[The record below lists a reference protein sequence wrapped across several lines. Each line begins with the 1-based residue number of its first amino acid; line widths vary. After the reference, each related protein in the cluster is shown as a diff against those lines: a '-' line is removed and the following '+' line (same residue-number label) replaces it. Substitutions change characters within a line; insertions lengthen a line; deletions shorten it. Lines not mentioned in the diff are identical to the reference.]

1 MAFLKKLPKVKAN
14 LKDLYLKNE
23 LNNLFKKVIKLPD
36 NLNPYDVREFCS
48 RETTKIFSKIN
59 YIIKGSENLPYE
71 QNSIFIYN
79 HLNNPIDYSVSTNF
93 QITLD
98 SHFISSLIL
107 YKYYNN
113 AGNRVVRCSLE
124 NELAHKNYY
133 EKFDYIR
140 VFAERFIP
148 KTMNYKQVKE
158 FNKGFY
164 SHSIDNLKKGVGIIV
179 SPEGFS
185 LKTEES
191 PGIFKLGVFKL
202 ATIVKPEPK
211 IVPVVMANF
220 DKLLSKSLY
229 KCEIMRP
236 FKMSDHGIY
245 GPNDPKLLSFIESFN
260 GKYKR
265 WVKNLIIEDLNF
277 ELEIQNLEKS
287 IENQKDL
294 IDPIVFY
301 GSSTIRL
308 WKGMKN
314 DFNGLNVINL
324 GFGGA
329 LIKDLS
335 KNFSRLFR
343 KIKPSVIVLYL
354 GGNDLTLGYSA
365 EKIVKKI
372 RKFLELVFKNYPNIK
387 IINMS
392 IKPSFERINDIKKI
406 EKINSLMT
414 AESSRNKSLI
424 QLNFYEKI
432 INKGVI
438 NQSLYLRDGLHFN
451 DLGYKILVNEV
462 KLALKNII

>member
-1 MAFLKKLPKVKAN
+1 MKAN

-158 FNKGFY
+158 FNKSFY
-164 SHSIDNLKKGVGIIV
+164 SQSIDNLKKGVGIIV

-229 KCEIMRP
+229 KCEIMKP

-260 GKYKR
+260 AKYKR

-372 RKFLELVFKNYPNIK
+372 KKFLELVFKNYPNIK

>member
-1 MAFLKKLPKVKAN
+1 MKAN

-36 NLNPYDVREFCS
+36 NLNPYDVRVFCS
-48 RETTKIFSKIN
+48 IEITKIFSKIN

-79 HLNNPIDYSVSTNF
+79 HLNNPVDYSVSTNF

-148 KTMNYKQVKE
+148 KTMNYKRVKE
-158 FNKGFY
+158 FNKSFY
-164 SHSIDNLKKGVGIIV
+164 SQSIDNLKKGVGIIV

-202 ATIVKPEPK
+202 ATMVKPEPK

-220 DKLLSKSLY
+220 DKLLSRSLY
-229 KCEIMRP
+229 KCEIMKP

-245 GPNDPKLLSFIESFN
+245 GPDDPKLLSFIESFN

-308 WKGMKN
+308 WKGMKS

-365 EKIVKKI
+365 EKIVEKI
-372 RKFLELVFKNYPNIK
+372 KNFLELVFKNYPNIK

-424 QLNFYEKI
+424 QLNIYEKI
-432 INKGVI
+432 INKGAI

-451 DLGYKILVNEV
+451 DLGYKILFNEV

>member
-1 MAFLKKLPKVKAN
+1 MKAN

-36 NLNPYDVREFCS
+36 NLNPYDVRVFCS
-48 RETTKIFSKIN
+48 REITKIFSKIN

-229 KCEIMRP
+229 KCEIMKP

-260 GKYKR
+260 DKYKR

-365 EKIVKKI
+365 EKIVEKI
-372 RKFLELVFKNYPNIK
+372 KNFLELVFKNYPNIK

>member
-1 MAFLKKLPKVKAN
+1 MKAN

-36 NLNPYDVREFCS
+36 NLNPYDVRVFCS
-48 RETTKIFSKIN
+48 REITKIFSKIN

-79 HLNNPIDYSVSTNF
+79 HLNNPVDYSVSTNF

-229 KCEIMRP
+229 KCEIMKP

-245 GPNDPKLLSFIESFN
+245 GPNDPKLLSFIEGFN
-260 GKYKR
+260 DKYKR

-372 RKFLELVFKNYPNIK
+372 KKFLELVFKNYPNIK

>member
-1 MAFLKKLPKVKAN
+1 MTFLKKLLKLEGN
-14 LKDLYLKNE
+14 LKDQYLKNG
-23 LNNLFKKVIKLPD
+23 LNNLFEKVIKLPD
-36 NLNPYDVREFCS
+36 NLNPYDVRVLCS
-48 RETTKIFSKIN
+48 REIIKIFSKIK
-59 YIIKGSENLPYE
+59 YIIKGSENLPNE
-71 QNSIFIYN
+71 QNSIFVYN

-113 AGNRVVRCSLE
+113 PGNRIVRCSLE

-148 KTMNYKQVKE
+148 KNMNYKQVKE
-158 FNKGFY
+158 FNKDFY
-164 SHSIDNLKKGVGIIV
+164 SKSIGNLKKGVGIIV
-179 SPEGFS
+179 SPEGNS

-191 PGIFKLGVFKL
+191 PGLFKLGVFKL

-229 KCEIMRP
+229 KCEIMKP
-236 FKMSDHGIY
+236 FKMSEHGIY
-245 GPNDPKLLSFIESFN
+245 GPNDPKLLSFVESFN
-260 GKYKR
+260 TKYKK

-277 ELEIQNLEKS
+277 KLEIQALEKH
-287 IENQKDL
+287 IDNQKNL

-308 WKGMKN
+308 WKEMKN
-314 DFNGLNVINL
+314 DFNELNVINL

-343 KIKPSVIVLYL
+343 KIKPSVLVLYM

-365 EKIVKKI
+365 EKIVEKI
-372 RKFLELVFKNYPNIK
+372 KNFLEMVFKTYPNIK

-392 IKPSFERINDIKKI
+392 IKPSFERLNDIKKI

-414 AESSRNKSLI
+414 AESSRNKNLI

-432 INKGVI
+432 MDKGLI

-451 DLGYKILVNEV
+451 NLGYKILINEL

>member
-1 MAFLKKLPKVKAN
+1 MKAN

-36 NLNPYDVREFCS
+36 NLNPNDVRVFCS
-48 RETTKIFSKIN
+48 REITRIFSKIN

-79 HLNNPIDYSVSTNF
+79 HLNNPLDYSVSTNF

-148 KTMNYKQVKE
+148 KTMNYKEVKE

-211 IVPVVMANF
+211 IVPIVMANF

-229 KCEIMRP
+229 KCEIMKP

-245 GPNDPKLLSFIESFN
+245 GPDDPKLLSFIESFN

-265 WVKNLIIEDLNF
+265 WVKDLIIEDLNF

-343 KIKPSVIVLYL
+343 KINPSVIVLYL
-354 GGNDLTLGYSA
+354 GGNDFTLGYSA

-372 RKFLELVFKNYPNIK
+372 KKFLELVFKNYPNIK

>member
-1 MAFLKKLPKVKAN
+1 MKAN

-59 YIIKGSENLPYE
+59 YIIKGSENLPNE

-229 KCEIMRP
+229 KCEIMKP

-245 GPNDPKLLSFIESFN
+245 GPNDPKLLSFIEGFN
-260 GKYKR
+260 DKYKR

-277 ELEIQNLEKS
+277 EVEIQNLEKS

-414 AESSRNKSLI
+414 AESSRNKNLI

>member
-229 KCEIMRP
+229 KCEIMKP

-245 GPNDPKLLSFIESFN
+245 GPNDPKLLSFIEGFN
-260 GKYKR
+260 DKYKR

-365 EKIVKKI
+365 EKVVKKI
-372 RKFLELVFKNYPNIK
+372 KKFLELVFKNYPNIK

>member
-36 NLNPYDVREFCS
+36 NLNPYDVRVFCS
-48 RETTKIFSKIN
+48 REITKIFSKIN

-79 HLNNPIDYSVSTNF
+79 HFNNPIDYSVSTNF

-245 GPNDPKLLSFIESFN
+245 GPNDPKLLSFIEGFN
-260 GKYKR
+260 DKYKR

-414 AESSRNKSLI
+414 AESSRNKNLI

>member
-1 MAFLKKLPKVKAN
+1 MKAN

-36 NLNPYDVREFCS
+36 NLNPYDVRVFCS
-48 RETTKIFSKIN
+48 IEITKIFSKIN

-79 HLNNPIDYSVSTNF
+79 HLNNPVDYSVSTNF

-158 FNKGFY
+158 FNKSFY
-164 SHSIDNLKKGVGIIV
+164 SQSIDNLKKGVGIIV

-211 IVPVVMANF
+211 IVPIVMANF
-220 DKLLSKSLY
+220 DKLFSKSLY
-229 KCEIMRP
+229 KCEIMKP

-245 GPNDPKLLSFIESFN
+245 GPNDPKLLSFIKSFN
-260 GKYKR
+260 DKYKR

-308 WKGMKN
+308 WKGMKS

-343 KIKPSVIVLYL
+343 KINPSVIVLYL

-365 EKIVKKI
+365 EKIVEKI
-372 RKFLELVFKNYPNIK
+372 KNFLELVFKNYPNIK

-414 AESSRNKSLI
+414 TESSKNKGLI

>member
-164 SHSIDNLKKGVGIIV
+164 SQSIDNLKKGVGIIV

-245 GPNDPKLLSFIESFN
+245 GPNDPKLLSFIEGFN
-260 GKYKR
+260 DKYKR

-365 EKIVKKI
+365 EKVVKKI
-372 RKFLELVFKNYPNIK
+372 KKFLELVFKNYPNIK

-414 AESSRNKSLI
+414 AESSRNKNLI

>member
-79 HLNNPIDYSVSTNF
+79 HLNNPVDYSVSTNF

-98 SHFISSLIL
+98 SHFISSQIL

-164 SHSIDNLKKGVGIIV
+164 SQSIDNLKKGVGIIV

-365 EKIVKKI
+365 EKVVKKI
-372 RKFLELVFKNYPNIK
+372 KKFLELVFKNYPNIK

-462 KLALKNII
+462 RLALKSII

>member
-79 HLNNPIDYSVSTNF
+79 HLNNPVDYSVSTNF

-229 KCEIMRP
+229 KCEIMKP

-245 GPNDPKLLSFIESFN
+245 GPNDPKLLSFIEGFN
-260 GKYKR
+260 DKYKR

-365 EKIVKKI
+365 EKVVKKI
-372 RKFLELVFKNYPNIK
+372 KKFLELVFKNYPNIK

-414 AESSRNKSLI
+414 AESSRNKNLI

-462 KLALKNII
+462 GLALKSII

>member
-1 MAFLKKLPKVKAN
+1 MKAN

-229 KCEIMRP
+229 KCEIMKP

-245 GPNDPKLLSFIESFN
+245 GPNDPKLLSFIEGFN
-260 GKYKR
+260 DKYKR

-314 DFNGLNVINL
+314 DFKGLNVINL

-365 EKIVKKI
+365 EKVVKKI
-372 RKFLELVFKNYPNIK
+372 KKFLELVFKNYPNIK

-414 AESSRNKSLI
+414 AESSRNKNLI

-462 KLALKNII
+462 GLALKSII

>member
-14 LKDLYLKNE
+14 LKDLYLKDE

-229 KCEIMRP
+229 KCEIMKP

-245 GPNDPKLLSFIESFN
+245 GPNDPKLLSFIEGFN
-260 GKYKR
+260 DKYKR

-354 GGNDLTLGYSA
+354 GGNDLSLGYSA

-414 AESSRNKSLI
+414 AESSRNKNLI

>member
-1 MAFLKKLPKVKAN
+1 MKAN

-36 NLNPYDVREFCS
+36 NLNPYDVRVFCS
-48 RETTKIFSKIN
+48 REITKIFSKIN

-79 HLNNPIDYSVSTNF
+79 HLNNPVDYSVSTNF

-164 SHSIDNLKKGVGIIV
+164 SQSIDNLKKGVGIIV

-229 KCEIMRP
+229 KCEIMKP

-260 GKYKR
+260 AKYKR

-372 RKFLELVFKNYPNIK
+372 KKFLELVFKNYPNIK

>member
-1 MAFLKKLPKVKAN
+1 MKAN

-36 NLNPYDVREFCS
+36 NLNPYDVRVFCS
-48 RETTKIFSKIN
+48 REIAKIFSKIN

-79 HLNNPIDYSVSTNF
+79 HLNNPLDYSVSTNF

-98 SHFISSLIL
+98 SHFISGLIL
-107 YKYYNN
+107 YKYYDN

-164 SHSIDNLKKGVGIIV
+164 SQSIDNLKKGVGIIV

-220 DKLLSKSLY
+220 DKPLSKSLY
-229 KCEIMRP
+229 KCEIMKP

-265 WVKNLIIEDLNF
+265 WVKNLIKEDLNF

-308 WKGMKN
+308 WKGIKN

-335 KNFSRLFR
+335 KNFSRLFK
-343 KIKPSVIVLYL
+343 KINPSVIVLYL

-365 EKIVKKI
+365 EKIVEKI
-372 RKFLELVFKNYPNIK
+372 KNFLDLVFKNYPNIK

-432 INKGVI
+432 ISKGSI

>member
-1 MAFLKKLPKVKAN
+1 MKAN

-229 KCEIMRP
+229 KCEIMKP

-245 GPNDPKLLSFIESFN
+245 GPNDPKLLSFIEGFN
-260 GKYKR
+260 DKYKR

-372 RKFLELVFKNYPNIK
+372 KKFLELVFKNYPNIK

-462 KLALKNII
+462 RLALKSII

>member
-1 MAFLKKLPKVKAN
+1 MKAN

-164 SHSIDNLKKGVGIIV
+164 SQSIDNLKKGVGIIV

-229 KCEIMRP
+229 KCEIMKP

-245 GPNDPKLLSFIESFN
+245 GPNDPKLLSFIEGFN
-260 GKYKR
+260 DKYKR

-414 AESSRNKSLI
+414 AESSRNKNLI

>member
-1 MAFLKKLPKVKAN
+1 MKAN

-164 SHSIDNLKKGVGIIV
+164 SQSIDNLKKGVGIIV

-245 GPNDPKLLSFIESFN
+245 GPNDPKLLSFIEGFN
-260 GKYKR
+260 DKYKR

-414 AESSRNKSLI
+414 AESSRNKNLI

>member
-98 SHFISSLIL
+98 SHFISSQIL

-164 SHSIDNLKKGVGIIV
+164 SQSIDNLKKGVGIIV

-229 KCEIMRP
+229 KCEIMKP

-245 GPNDPKLLSFIESFN
+245 GPNDPKLLSFIEGFN
-260 GKYKR
+260 DKYKR

-365 EKIVKKI
+365 EKVVKKI
-372 RKFLELVFKNYPNIK
+372 KKFLELVFKNYPNIK

-414 AESSRNKSLI
+414 AESSRNKNLI

>member
-1 MAFLKKLPKVKAN
+1 MKAN

-308 WKGMKN
+308 WKGMKS

-414 AESSRNKSLI
+414 AESSRNKNLI

>member
-1 MAFLKKLPKVKAN
+1 MKAN

-79 HLNNPIDYSVSTNF
+79 HLNNPVDYSVSTNF

-148 KTMNYKQVKE
+148 KTMNYKRVKE
-158 FNKGFY
+158 FNKSFY
-164 SHSIDNLKKGVGIIV
+164 SQSIDNLKKGVGIIV

-202 ATIVKPEPK
+202 ATMVKPEPK

-229 KCEIMRP
+229 KCEIMKP

-245 GPNDPKLLSFIESFN
+245 GPNDPKLLSFIEGFN
-260 GKYKR
+260 DKYKR

-372 RKFLELVFKNYPNIK
+372 KKFLELVFKNYPNIK

-414 AESSRNKSLI
+414 AESSRNKGLI

>member
-1 MAFLKKLPKVKAN
+1 VKAN

-36 NLNPYDVREFCS
+36 NLNPYDVRVFCS
-48 RETTKIFSKIN
+48 REIIKIFSKIN

-79 HLNNPIDYSVSTNF
+79 HLNNPVDYSISTNF

-124 NELAHKNYY
+124 NELSHRNYY

-158 FNKGFY
+158 FNKSFY
-164 SHSIDNLKKGVGIIV
+164 SQSINSLKKGMGVIV

-229 KCEIMRP
+229 KCEIMKP

-245 GPNDPKLLSFIESFN
+245 GPNDPKLLSFVEGFN
-260 GKYKR
+260 SKYKK

-277 ELEIQNLEKS
+277 ELEIQALEKS

-301 GSSTIRL
+301 GSSTVRL

-365 EKIVKKI
+365 EKIVEKI
-372 RKFLELVFKNYPNIK
+372 KNFLELVFKNYPNIK

-414 AESSRNKSLI
+414 AESTRNKSLI

-438 NQSLYLRDGLHFN
+438 NRSLYLRDGLHFN

>member
-1 MAFLKKLPKVKAN
+1 MKAN

-164 SHSIDNLKKGVGIIV
+164 SQSIDNLKKGVGIIV

>member
-1 MAFLKKLPKVKAN
+1 MKAN

-36 NLNPYDVREFCS
+36 NLNPYDVRVFCS
-48 RETTKIFSKIN
+48 SEITKIFSKIN

-79 HLNNPIDYSVSTNF
+79 HLNNPVDYSVSTNF

-164 SHSIDNLKKGVGIIV
+164 SQSIDNLKKGVGIIV

-229 KCEIMRP
+229 KCEIMKP

-343 KIKPSVIVLYL
+343 KINPSVIVLYM

-365 EKIVKKI
+365 EKIVEKI
-372 RKFLELVFKNYPNIK
+372 KNFLELVFKNYPNIK

>member
-79 HLNNPIDYSVSTNF
+79 HLNNPVDYSVSTNF

-229 KCEIMRP
+229 KCEIMKP

-245 GPNDPKLLSFIESFN
+245 GPNDPKLLSFIEGFN
-260 GKYKR
+260 DKYKR

-414 AESSRNKSLI
+414 AESSRNKNLI

>member
-1 MAFLKKLPKVKAN
+1 VKAN
-14 LKDLYLKNE
+14 LKDLNLKNE
-23 LNNLFKKVIKLPD
+23 LNNLFKKVIKLPG
-36 NLNPYDVREFCS
+36 NLNPYDVRVFCS
-48 RETTKIFSKIN
+48 REIAKIFSKIN

-79 HLNNPIDYSVSTNF
+79 HLNNPVDYSVSTNF

-124 NELAHKNYY
+124 NELAHESYY

-164 SHSIDNLKKGVGIIV
+164 SQSIDNLKKGVGIIV

-191 PGIFKLGVFKL
+191 PGVFKLGVFKL

-229 KCEIMRP
+229 KCEIMKP
-236 FKMSDHGIY
+236 FKMSDHGIHD
-245 GPNDPKLLSFIESFN
+245 PNDPKLLSFIESFN

-265 WVKNLIIEDLNF
+265 WVKNLITEDLNF

-301 GSSTIRL
+301 GSSTVRL

-365 EKIVKKI
+365 EKIVEKI
-372 RKFLELVFKNYPNIK
+372 KNFLELVFKNYPNIK

-414 AESSRNKSLI
+414 AESTRNKSLI

-438 NQSLYLRDGLHFN
+438 NRSLYLRDGLHFN

-462 KLALKNII
+462 RLALKNII

>member
-36 NLNPYDVREFCS
+36 NLNPYDVRVFCS
-48 RETTKIFSKIN
+48 REITKIFSKIN

-79 HLNNPIDYSVSTNF
+79 HLNNPVDYSVSTNF

-98 SHFISSLIL
+98 SHFISSQIL

-245 GPNDPKLLSFIESFN
+245 GPNDPKLLSFIEGFN
-260 GKYKR
+260 DKYKR

-414 AESSRNKSLI
+414 AESSRNKNLI

>member
-1 MAFLKKLPKVKAN
+1 MKAN

-36 NLNPYDVREFCS
+36 NLNPYDVRVFCS
-48 RETTKIFSKIN
+48 LEITKIFSKIN

-79 HLNNPIDYSVSTNF
+79 HLNNPVDYSVSTNF

-148 KTMNYKQVKE
+148 KTMNYKRVKE
-158 FNKGFY
+158 FNKSFY
-164 SHSIDNLKKGVGIIV
+164 SQSIDNLKKGVGIIV

-202 ATIVKPEPK
+202 ATMVKPEPK

-220 DKLLSKSLY
+220 DKLLSRSLY
-229 KCEIMRP
+229 KCEIMKP

-245 GPNDPKLLSFIESFN
+245 GPDDPKLLSFIESFN

-308 WKGMKN
+308 WKGMKR

-343 KIKPSVIVLYL
+343 KINPSVIVLYL

-365 EKIVKKI
+365 EKIVEKI
-372 RKFLELVFKNYPNIK
+372 KNFLELVFKNYPNIK

-414 AESSRNKSLI
+414 AESSRNKGLI

>member
-164 SHSIDNLKKGVGIIV
+164 SQSIDNLKKGVGIIV

-229 KCEIMRP
+229 KCEIMKP

-245 GPNDPKLLSFIESFN
+245 GPNDPKLLSFIEGFN
-260 GKYKR
+260 DKYKR

-414 AESSRNKSLI
+414 AESSRNKNLI

>member
-1 MAFLKKLPKVKAN
+1 MKAN

-79 HLNNPIDYSVSTNF
+79 HLNNPVDYSVSTNF

-229 KCEIMRP
+229 KCEIMKP

-245 GPNDPKLLSFIESFN
+245 GPNDPKLLSFIEGFN
-260 GKYKR
+260 DKYKR

-414 AESSRNKSLI
+414 EESSRNKSLI

>member
-1 MAFLKKLPKVKAN
+1 MKAN

-365 EKIVKKI
+365 EKVVKKI
-372 RKFLELVFKNYPNIK
+372 KKFLELVFKNYPNIK

>member
-1 MAFLKKLPKVKAN
+1 MKAN

-36 NLNPYDVREFCS
+36 NLNPYDVRVFCS
-48 RETTKIFSKIN
+48 IEITKIFSKIN

-79 HLNNPIDYSVSTNF
+79 HLNNPVDYSVSTNF

-164 SHSIDNLKKGVGIIV
+164 FQSIDNLKKGVGIIV

-229 KCEIMRP
+229 KCEIMKP

-245 GPNDPKLLSFIESFN
+245 GPDDPNLLSFIESFN

>member
-1 MAFLKKLPKVKAN
+1 MKAN

-36 NLNPYDVREFCS
+36 NLNPYDVRVFCS
-48 RETTKIFSKIN
+48 REITKVFSKIN

-79 HLNNPIDYSVSTNF
+79 HLNNPVDYSVSTNF

-148 KTMNYKQVKE
+148 KTMNYKRVKE
-158 FNKGFY
+158 FNKSFY
-164 SHSIDNLKKGVGIIV
+164 SQSIDNLKKGVGIIV

-229 KCEIMRP
+229 KCEIMKP

-308 WKGMKN
+308 WKGMKS

-365 EKIVKKI
+365 EKIVEKI
-372 RKFLELVFKNYPNIK
+372 KNFLELVFKNYPNIK